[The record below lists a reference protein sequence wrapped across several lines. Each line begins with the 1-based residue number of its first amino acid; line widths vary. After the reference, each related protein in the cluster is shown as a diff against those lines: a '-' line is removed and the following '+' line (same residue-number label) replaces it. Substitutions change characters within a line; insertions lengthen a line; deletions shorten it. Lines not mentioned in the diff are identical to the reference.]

1 MKRIAMLVCA
11 AALGLAGCATTDQ
24 FGSVGRQDLLNE
36 QGHVIGYKEILRSK
50 ESGEVYA
57 LVNLFQPVRDNS
69 GDVIGYEEQ
78 TRNGAVI
85 RDLHGH
91 EIGARFADL
100 RSRNTNQRSRG
111 VTIVIGSIDTR
122 RAIVERPVKLR
133 ELMASL
139 DAADLSA
146 LR

>member
-1 MKRIAMLVCA
+1 MKRIAMLVCV

-24 FGSVGRQDLLNE
+24 FGSVGRQALLNE
-36 QGHVIGYKEILRSK
+36 QGHVIGYKEILRNK
-50 ESGEVYA
+50 DSGEVFA
-57 LVNLFQPVRDNS
+57 QVNLFRPVRDNA
-69 GDVIGYEEQ
+69 GDLIGYEEQ

-85 RDLHGH
+85 RDLHGQ
-91 EIGARFADL
+91 EIGSRFADL

-122 RAIVERPVKLR
+122 RAVAGRPKLT

-139 DAADLSA
+139 SAADLSA

>member
-1 MKRIAMLVCA
+1 MKTIAMLVCA
-11 AALGLAGCATTDQ
+11 AALGLAGCATTDH
-24 FGSVGRQDLLNE
+24 FGSVGRQALRND
-36 QGHVIGYKEILRSK
+36 QGHMIGYKEMMRNQDT
-50 ESGEVYA
+50 GEVYA
-57 LVNLFQPVRDNS
+57 LVNLFRPVRDNA
-69 GDVIGYEEQ
+69 GDVIGYEEE

-85 RDLHGH
+85 RDLQGH
-91 EIGARFADL
+91 EIGGRFADL

-111 VTIVIGSIDTR
+111 VTIVIGSMDTR
-122 RAIVERPVKLR
+122 RAIVERPRLQ